1 MNRINLSGILI
12 FLSFVTSMAAYF
24 FYKELLLISG
34 ILVWIAFALLFE
46 SLKSKKFLIILFIL
60 SFFVLLICLNGFRI
74 VG

>member
-12 FLSFVTSMAAYF
+12 FLSFVTSIGAYF

-60 SFFVLLICLNGFRI
+60 SFFVNI
-74 VG
+74 